1 MDQKT
6 LWKSNFIKDQVQNG
20 LFSKATNPN
29 ILPVN
34 VSFLQKWWMYKLQ
47 LSSSEHSICQTG
59 FPRFTYRKR
68 HFLSTD
74 NEYGWAIK
82 HWSFKVFSQRKPM
95 NPVHSVTSLNRP
107 LNTNSQN
114 KQLTLTL
121 WTDSDLAGWTLL
133 SSLLLLKLAGGCWTF
148 YILHKKILC
157 FFFFFFYIIKHNKM
171 QLKHIFVNY
180 A

>member
-1 MDQKT
+1 MLFYLFAWTSKLYESPILLRT
-6 LWKSNFIKDQVQNG
+6 KSKID
-20 LFSKATNPN
+20 FSAMPQTP
-29 ILPVN
+29 IFCQWT
-34 VSFLQKWWMYKLQ
+34 SFLQKWWMYKLQ

-59 FPRFTYRKR
+59 FLRFTYRKR

-82 HWSFKVFSQRKPM
+82 HLSFKVYSQRKPM

-107 LNTNSQN
+107 LSTNSQN

-157 FFFFFFYIIKHNKM
+157 FF
-171 QLKHIFVNY
+171 
-180 A
+180 